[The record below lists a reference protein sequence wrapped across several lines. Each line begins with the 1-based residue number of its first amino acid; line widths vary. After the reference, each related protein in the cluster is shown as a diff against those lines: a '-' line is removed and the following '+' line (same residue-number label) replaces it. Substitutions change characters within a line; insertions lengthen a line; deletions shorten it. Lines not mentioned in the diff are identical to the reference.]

1 MALSATLHNF
11 RIALND
17 SDRGVYETLDLRVAR
32 HPSETVAYMLTRVLA
47 YCLLWETDI
56 AFSKG
61 LSSSEEPAVW
71 VRTLDGRTRLWID
84 VGNPGAARLHKA
96 SKASERVIV
105 CTHQDPAVLRRSL
118 TGERIHRV
126 EDMELLALPRA
137 LLDALEPQVDKR
149 MDWEVVVSGGQL
161 YLTSNGSTH
170 EAELSRGP
178 LLLPTD

>member
-11 RIALND
+11 RIALSD
-17 SDRGVYETLDLRVAR
+17 SDRGVYEQLDLRVAR

-61 LSSSEEPAVW
+61 LASSDEPALW
-71 VRTLDGRTRLWID
+71 VRSLDGRVKLWID
-84 VGNPGAARLHKA
+84 VGNPAAQRLHKA

-105 CTHQDPAVLRRSL
+105 CTHQDPAQLRRTL
-118 TGERIHRV
+118 GGERIHRV
-126 EDMELLALPRA
+126 EDMELLALPKA
-137 LLDALEPQVDKR
+137 LLDALEAQVDKR

-161 YLTSNGSTH
+161 YLTCDGATH

-178 LLLPTD
+178 LLLSD